1 MLDRVYVRMR
11 ETRPLLLLV
20 DDDPQDRA
28 LARVVLERELPRL
41 RIEEITDAPS
51 FAQACGRRGFDVV
64 VLESRLQWADGLALL
79 LVLREDWPEVPV
91 VLFTRYGSEEM
102 VVRAMRLGAGD
113 YLAKSP
119 AGFLRLAVAVRS
131 ALEKARA
138 QSMTGAVPLQS
149 LVDQAQ
155 VAVFSVTPE
164 GRLLNASPG
173 FLRILGTATFEEA
186 ARLDLTPLAF
196 AVTGTGVP
204 PGGPDART
212 AREVRLRRADGS
224 PIWVEVVG
232 ALARGAEGSRVD
244 GLVEDVT
251 ARKAAEEEAERRS
264 VQLRHLNDDLQRFAS
279 IAAHEIQEPVRMME
293 RHALLLKSDFAGKL
307 GTAGDEL
314 VDAVAGSARRLRTM
328 IDDLLAFSRLDAR
341 ELRRERVAADEL
353 LDRALANLA
362 AAVEES
368 GAAIERSPL
377 PVIEADPPLV
387 TQVFQNLLANALKF
401 RGEEPPRIRIAA
413 RRNGREWVFS
423 VRDNGLG
430 LDPAEAGAI
439 FSMFTRLH
447 PEIPG
452 SGIGLA
458 LCRKIVERHGG
469 RIWAES
475 ESEPGRGAT
484 FSFTLPAPLD
494 SGA

>member
-1 MLDRVYVRMR
+1 MR
-11 ETRPLLLLV
+11 ETRPLLLLL

-64 VLESRLQWADGLALL
+64 VLESRLEWADGLAIL

-102 VVRAMRLGAGD
+102 VVRAMRLGASD

-131 ALEKARA
+131 ALEKARS
-138 QSMTGAVPLQS
+138 QSMAGAVPLQS

-173 FLRILGTATFEEA
+173 FLRILGAGSFEEA

-204 PGGPDART
+204 PSGGPDAKT
-212 AREVRLRRADGS
+212 AKEVRLRRADGS

-232 ALARGAEGSRVD
+232 ALARGAEGVRVD
-244 GLVEDVT
+244 GLIEDIT
-251 ARKAAEEEAERRS
+251 ARRAAEEEVERRS
-264 VQLRHLNDDLQRFAS
+264 AQLRNLNDDLQRFTS
-279 IAAHEIQEPVRMME
+279 IAAHELQEPVRMME

-341 ELRRERVAADEL
+341 ELRRERAGADEM
-353 LDRALANLA
+353 LDRALVNLA

-368 GAAIERSPL
+368 GASITRSPL

-401 RGEEPPRIRIAA
+401 RGEEPPRIQVSA

-423 VRDNGLG
+423 VRDDGLG
-430 LDPAEAGAI
+430 LDPAEAETI

-458 LCRKIVERHGG
+458 LCRRIVERHGG
-469 RIWAES
+469 RIWA

-484 FSFTLPAPLD
+484 FSFTLPA
-494 SGA
+494 AE

>member
-1 MLDRVYVRMR
+1 MR

-64 VLESRLQWADGLALL
+64 VLEARLQWADGLAIL

-102 VVRAMRLGAGD
+102 VVRAMRLGASD

-138 QSMTGAVPLQS
+138 QSMAGAVPLQS

-173 FLRILGTATFEEA
+173 FLRILGAGSFEEA
-186 ARLDLTPLAF
+186 AHLDLTPLAF
-196 AVTGTGVP
+196 AVTGTGGP
-204 PGGPDART
+204 SSGGPDAKVVK
-212 AREVRLRRADGS
+212 EVRLRRADGS

-232 ALARGAEGSRVD
+232 ALARGAEGLRVD
-244 GLVEDVT
+244 GLIEDIT
-251 ARKAAEEEAERRS
+251 ARRAAEEEAERRS
-264 VQLRHLNDDLQRFAS
+264 AQLRHLNDDLQRFTS
-279 IAAHEIQEPVRMME
+279 IAAHELQEPVRVME

-314 VDAVAGSARRLRTM
+314 VDAVAGSARRLRAM

-341 ELRRERVAADEL
+341 ELRRERTGADEL

-368 GAAIERSPL
+368 GAAITRSPL
-377 PVIEADPPLV
+377 PAIEADPSLV

-401 RGEEPPRIRIAA
+401 RGDEPPRIQISA
-413 RRNGREWVFS
+413 RRTGREWVFS

-430 LDPAEAGAI
+430 LDPADAETI

-458 LCRKIVERHGG
+458 LCRRIVERHGG
-469 RIWAES
+469 RIWA

-484 FSFTLPAPLD
+484 FSFTLPEV
-494 SGA
+494 S

>member
-1 MLDRVYVRMR
+1 MR
-11 ETRPLLLLV
+11 ETRPLLLLL

-64 VLESRLQWADGLALL
+64 VLESRLQWADGLAIL

-91 VLFTRYGSEEM
+91 VLFTRYGSEDL
-102 VVRAMRLGAGD
+102 VVRAMRLGASD

-138 QSMTGAVPLQS
+138 QATAGALPLQS

-155 VAVFSVTPE
+155 VAVFSLTPE

-173 FLRILGTATFEEA
+173 FLRILGAGSFDEA
-186 ARLDLTPLAF
+186 ARLDLKPLAF
-196 AVTGTGVP
+196 AVASPGASPSATGS
-204 PGGPDART
+204 PDARNVK
-212 AREVRLRRADGS
+212 EVRLRRADGS
-224 PIWVEVVG
+224 PIWVELVG
-232 ALARGAEGSRVD
+232 ALTRGAEGLRVD
-244 GLVEDVT
+244 GLIEDAT
-251 ARKAAEEEAERRS
+251 ARKAAEEEAARRS
-264 VQLRHLNDDLQRFAS
+264 TQLRSLNEDLQRFAS
-279 IAAHEIQEPVRMME
+279 IAAHELQEPVRMME
-293 RHALLLKSDFAGKL
+293 RHALLLKGDFGGKL
-307 GTAGDEL
+307 GATGEEL
-314 VDAVAGSARRLRTM
+314 VDAVAESARRLRTM
-328 IDDLLAFSRLDAR
+328 IDDLLSFSRLESR
-341 ELRRERVAADEL
+341 EIRRERASADEL
-353 LDRALANLA
+353 LDRALANLGS
-362 AAVEES
+362 AVEGSEAS
-368 GAAIERSPL
+368 IERSPL
-377 PVIEADPPLV
+377 PAVEADPSLL

-401 RGEEPPRIRIAA
+401 SGPEPPRIQVSA

-430 LDPAEAGAI
+430 LDPADAESI
-439 FSMFTRLH
+439 FTMFTRLH

-458 LCRKIVERHGG
+458 LCRRIVERHGG
-469 RIWAES
+469 RIWV
-475 ESEPGRGAT
+475 ESEPGRGAA
-484 FSFTLPAPLD
+484 FSFTLPATID

>member
-1 MLDRVYVRMR
+1 VL
-11 ETRPLLLLV
+11 PLINLSGRAEEEYFADGITEALTARLSQV
-20 DDDPQDRA
+20 RA
-28 LARVVLERELPRL
+28 LKVTSRTSAMRFKRSDRRL
-41 RIEEITDAPS
+41 REIAGELGVQAVIE
-51 FAQACGRRGFDVV
+51 GG
-64 VLESRLQWADGLALL
+64 
-79 LVLREDWPEVPV
+79 VLREGGRVWVSAQLIHAESDRHVWADKFE
-91 VLFTRYGSEEM
+91 GS
-102 VVRAMRLGAGD
+102 AGD
-113 YLAKSP
+113 VFALLNQA
-119 AGFLRLAVAVRS
+119 AERLADEVKVALTTDERRRFGERPRVSPEAQEANLRGRYH
-131 ALEKARA
+131 AERWTPADYDRA
-138 QSMTGAVPLQS
+138 A
-149 LVDQAQ
+149 
-155 VAVFSVTPE
+155 E
-164 GRLLNASPG
+164 WY
-173 FLRILGTATFEEA
+173 EEA

-251 ARKAAEEEAERRS
+251 ARKAAGEEAERRS
-264 VQLRHLNDDLQRFAS
+264 AQLRHLNDDLQRFAS
-279 IAAHEIQEPVRMME
+279 IAAHELQEPVRMME

-475 ESEPGRGAT
+475 EPGRGAT

>member
-1 MLDRVYVRMR
+1 MR

-102 VVRAMRLGAGD
+102 VVRAMRLGASD

-119 AGFLRLAVAVRS
+119 AGFLRLAVSVRS
-131 ALEKARA
+131 VLEKARA
-138 QSMTGAVPLQS
+138 QSMAGAVPLQS

-173 FLRILGTATFEEA
+173 FLRILGAAGFEDA

-204 PGGPDART
+204 PGGPDAKT

-232 ALARGAEGSRVD
+232 ALARGAEGPRVD
-244 GLVEDVT
+244 GLIEDVT

-264 VQLRHLNDDLQRFAS
+264 AQLRHLNDDLQRFTS
-279 IAAHEIQEPVRMME
+279 IAAHELQEPVRMME

-328 IDDLLAFSRLDAR
+328 IDDLLAFSRLDSR
-341 ELRRERVAADEL
+341 DLRRERAGADEM
-353 LDRALANLA
+353 LDRALANLT

-368 GAAIERSPL
+368 GAAITRSPL
-377 PVIEADPPLV
+377 PVIEADAALV

-401 RGEEPPRIRIAA
+401 RGEEPPRIQISA
-413 RRNGREWVFS
+413 RRSGREWVFS

-430 LDPAEAGAI
+430 LDPADAGAI

-458 LCRKIVERHGG
+458 LCRRIVERHGG
-469 RIWAES
+469 RIWA

-484 FSFTLPAPLD
+484 FSFTLPA
-494 SGA
+494 AE